1 MLTDIETRAHALAIL
16 YLQQAAREGKLQL
29 IPLTYANE
37 YKRILSQM
45 IEALR
50 RP

>member
-1 MLTDIETRAHALAIL
+1 MLTDIETRAHALTIL

-29 IPLTYANE
+29 IPLTYANK